1 MGIGRCGRARR
12 GERTL
17 HRGAARHRF
26 TARGNSGHPSSE
38 VVQTLL
44 PGQPGQLGS
53 PRHRKPRLA
62 GHFSQLDTPDT
73 RHQQRS
79 ATTGKTR
86 LEQTLCSNVFSN
98 SFQVKPVGGGPSS
111 GPRTARS
118 GPSRIPCPRNPLT

>member
-1 MGIGRCGRARR
+1 MGIGSRGRARR
-12 GERTL
+12 RKPAV
-17 HRGAARHRF
+17 HRGPARHRF
-26 TARGNSGHPSSE
+26 TARGNSGHSPPE

-44 PGQPGQLGS
+44 PGQPGQLGR
-53 PRHRKPRLA
+53 PRHQKPRLA

-98 SFQVKPVGGGPSS
+98 QFPVKPVRECPSS
-111 GPRTARS
+111 GPRTTRS
-118 GPSRIPCPRNPLT
+118 GRPRVPCPHNPLT